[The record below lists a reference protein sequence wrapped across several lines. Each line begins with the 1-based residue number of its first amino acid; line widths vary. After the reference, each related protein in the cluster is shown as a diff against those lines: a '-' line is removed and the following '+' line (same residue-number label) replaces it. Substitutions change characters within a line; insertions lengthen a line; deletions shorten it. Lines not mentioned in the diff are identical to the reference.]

1 MWAPLVGIKP
11 SAALCSAPFGNS
23 RSAGAVGQGTVA
35 KTLLECDTRR
45 RKLKQSRGKES
56 RRREVFIPRYEREGR
71 KRKIKKSSKGMSAL
85 KGCATYAAYPH
96 VLIHTEKEKKKVQL
110 SQ

>member
-23 RSAGAVGQGTVA
+23 RSGGAVGQGNCCEDGTE
-35 KTLLECDTRR
+35 LPECDTRR

-56 RRREVFIPRYEREGR
+56 RRLEVFIPRYEREGR
-71 KRKIKKSSKGMSAL
+71 KPKIKKSSKGMSAFR
-85 KGCATYAAYPH
+85 GCATYT
-96 VLIHTEKEKKKVQL
+96 HTF
-110 SQ
+110 